1 MSTGWILKEMNPAD
15 LKNHPD
21 NIEIYGT
28 QPLDDEMLASVKEFG
43 IFQPIHCTKDSVVLG
58 GHRRRQHALA
68 GKVKSVPVLMAR
80 NAISPE
86 EQVVQIVELNRF
98 REKTM
103 EQKAREY
110 GKLAEAKAILARK
123 RQAAG
128 LKKGLETPVPKN
140 FTEREKGEAK
150 AQAAAEV
157 GMSRPTAEKAAAVV
171 KKIDELTDEGKAQE
185 AAELR
190 DALNKKSVS
199 AAAVKAGVNPPKKS
213 EPKDEPTPFD
223 EPLAGI
229 DWVLN
234 VAVPKIQEHAIL
246 AEKALGSGKAG
257 FTADRVSK
265 LVKPIHEA
273 FNGIRGVI
281 ANAQQKARRK

>member
-1 MSTGWILKEMNPAD
+1 MNPAD
-15 LKNHPD
+15 LTNHPV

-28 QPLDDEMLASVKEFG
+28 QPLDDEMLSSVKEFG
-43 IFQPIHCTKDSVVLG
+43 VFQPIHCTKDGVVLG
-58 GHRRRQHALA
+58 GHRRRQHAIAAKL
-68 GKVKSVPVLMAR
+68 KLVPVMMAR
-80 NAISPE
+80 NAISDY

-103 EQKAREY
+103 EIKAREY
-110 GKLAEAKAILARK
+110 GKLCEAKAELARK
-123 RQAAG
+123 RMLSGKTDPGKNYSQG
-128 LKKGLETPVPKN
+128 ERNPK
-140 FTEREKGEAK
+140 AK
-150 AQAAAEV
+150 EEAAAEV
-157 GMSRPTAEKAAAVV
+157 GLSKPTADKAAAVV
-171 KKIDELTDEGKAQE
+171 EKIDELTEAGKKDE
-185 AAELR
+185 AAALR
-190 DALNKKSVS
+190 ETLNKKSVS
-199 AAAVKAGVNPPKKS
+199 AAAREAGVTPPKKDS
-213 EPKDEPTPFD
+213 DEPNPFD

-229 DWVLN
+229 DWVLK

-273 FNGIRGVI
+273 FSGIRGVI